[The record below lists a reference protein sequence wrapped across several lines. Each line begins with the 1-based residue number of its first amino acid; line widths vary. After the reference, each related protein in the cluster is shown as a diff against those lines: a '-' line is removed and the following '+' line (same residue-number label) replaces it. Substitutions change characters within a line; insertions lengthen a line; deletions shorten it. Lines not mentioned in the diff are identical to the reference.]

1 MEEEIKKIPPACVP
15 EVIDEVARTSMRTI
29 NTKFFEYTTKA
40 EHVSVKFE
48 DLLTKF
54 KDLEAKLAAATIEKL
69 QSDKLETLYAAL
81 AAAKKDMVGKAPE
94 RNAQGQRDTGNKS
107 YAKVDAM
114 RSFVDEHIAP
124 HGLAFT
130 MDPITKDGTDYLLC
144 TLSHN
149 SGQFKS
155 WYKETRTYTEA
166 GWQAYSKALTYDKRV
181 IYGAV
186 FGIDSGSVADEQ
198 EMEREEQS
206 RQEQAQKKPVQKIEQ
221 TQAVQPIK
229 KPFNPT
235 SF

>member
-1 MEEEIKKIPPACVP
+1 MDETKKLP

-29 NTKFFEYTTKA
+29 NTKFFDYTTKA
-40 EHVSVKFE
+40 DHVSIKFE
-48 DLLTKF
+48 ELLTKV
-54 KDLEAKLAAATIEKL
+54 KELETKLAAATLEKPE
-69 QSDKLETLYAAL
+69 SDKLDILYTAL

-114 RSFVDEHIAP
+114 RSFVDEHLAP

-130 MDPITKDGTDYLLC
+130 MDPITKENIDYLRC
-144 TLSHN
+144 TLSHT

-155 WYKETRTYTEA
+155 WYKETRTYTEV

-198 EMEREEQS
+198 EMDKEELSGQGEQS
-206 RQEQAQKKPVQKIEQ
+206 QKKVVQN
-221 TQAVQPIK
+221 QAVQMPK

>member
-1 MEEEIKKIPPACVP
+1 MEEEVKKLPP

-69 QSDKLETLYAAL
+69 QSDKLEILYAAL
-81 AAAKKDMVGKAPE
+81 AAAKKDMVGKAPT
-94 RNAQGQRDTGNKS
+94 RTAQGQRDSGNKS
-107 YAKVDAM
+107 YAKVDDM

-130 MDPITKDGTDYLLC
+130 MDPITKDGIDYLLC

-155 WYKETRTYTEA
+155 WYKETRTYTEV

-198 EMEREEQS
+198 EMEREEM
-206 RQEQAQKKPVQKIEQ
+206 QKKPVQKIEQ
-221 TQAVQPIK
+221 TQAVQPVK

>member
-1 MEEEIKKIPPACVP
+1 MEEEIKKLP
-15 EVIDEVARTSMRTI
+15 ETIDEVARTSMRTI

-48 DLLTKF
+48 ELLTKF
-54 KDLEAKLAAATIEKL
+54 KDLEAKLAAATMEKL
-69 QSDKLETLYAAL
+69 QSDKLDLLYTAL
-81 AAAKKDMVGKAPE
+81 TAAKKDMVGKAPI
-94 RNAQGQRDTGNKS
+94 RSAQGQRDSGNKA
-107 YAKVDAM
+107 YAKVDDM

-130 MDPITKDGTDYLLC
+130 MDPVTKNGIDYLLC

-155 WYKETRTYTEA
+155 FYKETRTYTEV

-198 EMEREEQS
+198 EIERE
-206 RQEQAQKKPVQKIEQ
+206 EQAQKKPVQ
-221 TQAVQPIK
+221 TQAVQPVK